1 MMKNQKPNVLHN
13 SLSKSVY
20 LSWVNYSRNFQ
31 WMWQFNSLNASKNI
45 QVDRSSGQK
54 TAKYGIVRIGVAFLM
69 SPCLSLD
76 YYRTTFCQKLFDVPS
91 FEWILSLMSI
101 DLWRFRLYRS
111 QISFVERC
119 SNYRCCPC
127 VEIICMYVD

>member
-1 MMKNQKPNVLHN
+1 MDVAIQ
-13 SLSKSVY
+13 
-20 LSWVNYSRNFQ
+20 Q
-31 WMWQFNSLNASKNI
+31 SLNATKNI

-69 SPCLSLD
+69 CPCLSLD

-91 FEWILSLMSI
+91 VEWILSLMSI

-127 VEIICMYVD
+127 VEVICMYVDQRSSYRTLENFFRKSNRNENISRFFHW